1 MLANIKAAFADL
13 SKDTGGQANVLM
25 GAVTAVGG
33 LIGILVYASVYAGMN
48 KDTISAGT
56 QSLLTLI
63 PIVLA
68 AVMIIGILGAV
79 LALR

>member
-1 MLANIKAAFADL
+1 MLEKLKAEFAALD
-13 SKDTGGQANVLM
+13 KDRGGQANVLV

-33 LIGILVYASVYAGMN
+33 LIGILVYASVFDGMN

-56 QSLLTLI
+56 QSLLDLV

-68 AVMIIGILGAV
+68 AVMIIGILSAV